1 MAIARPPRANGMKR
15 RKYTVSGLRLRLN
28 WLMMLST
35 GMDKRKK
42 SQRRRIYR
50 HLLRANDISMKN
62 VAMNMMQTQ
71 NWNVIYT
78 WLSRNGMPWKV
89 STDMN
94 TISNTDNMSTVALRI
109 PVMRC
114 CIGVRVDSLCCDG
127 DDMATNGIQLL
138 IFLTMLR
145 HLWFCQN

>member
-1 MAIARPPRANGMKR
+1 
-15 RKYTVSGLRLRLN
+15 
-28 WLMMLST
+28 
-35 GMDKRKK
+35 
-42 SQRRRIYR
+42 
-50 HLLRANDISMKN
+50 
-62 VAMNMMQTQ
+62 
-71 NWNVIYT
+71 
-78 WLSRNGMPWKV
+78 MPWKV

-114 CIGVRVDSLCCDG
+114 CIGVRVDGLCCDG